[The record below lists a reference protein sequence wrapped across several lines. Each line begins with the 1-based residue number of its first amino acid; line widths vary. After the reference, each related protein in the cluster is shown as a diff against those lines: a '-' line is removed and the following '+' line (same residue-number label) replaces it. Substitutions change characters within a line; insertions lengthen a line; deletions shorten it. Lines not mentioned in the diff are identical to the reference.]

1 MTAPNVILLIFDDM
15 TFEQLQRMPQ
25 FMKLGATGVNFLNAY
40 VSTAICQVARMT
52 LLSGQYSHNHGL
64 IDNSA
69 TGYPIDHTTLLPA
82 QLQAAGYQTG
92 HVGKYLNSWN
102 IANAIP
108 AGWSDWHHIN
118 PQQYLGYSIND
129 NGVTTTPPDYNT
141 TLTTNRAVA
150 FINAATQP
158 FFLQIGYMAPHFDSP
173 SVDFLNATPDKSYSG
188 VVPTSRSAPRP
199 PSFNVTM
206 GTPPAFMAHAAMD
219 APKIAEVDAFYRG
232 STEVLFSAD
241 QGIKAITAA
250 LAAAGKTNT
259 VIIATSDNG
268 FFRGEGR
275 NPAQKV
281 APYLPDLRIP
291 LIISGPSSLL
301 AQNKVCTQITCH
313 VDIAATIFALTGATP
328 ARALDGVSLAP
339 LLSNPNGAALRNSLL
354 LEWRGSVP
362 GAGTGWGLDVPH
374 CRTLL
379 TPAYLYTSYDA
390 TGEEELY
397 DLLVDPYQLVNLA
410 GSVAYA
416 GIRANMAARLSG
428 LQACAGA
435 ACVI

>member
-25 FMKLGATGVNFLNAY
+25 LMKLANTGVNFFNAF

-52 LLSGQYSHNHGL
+52 FLSGQYSHNHGL
-64 IDNSA
+64 IDNSL

-82 QLQAAGYQTG
+82 RLQAAGYQTC

-102 IANAIP
+102 IANPIP

-141 TLTTNRAVA
+141 TITTNRAVA

-158 FFLQIGYMAPHFDSP
+158 FFLQVGYMAPHFDSP

-188 VVPTSRSAPRP
+188 VVPTSKLAPRNP
-199 PSFNVTM
+199 NFNVQM
-206 GTPPAFMAHAAMD
+206 GTPPAYMAHAAMD
-219 APKIAEVDAFYRG
+219 SAKILEVDAFWRG

-241 QGIKAITAA
+241 QAIKAIMAA
-250 LAAAGKTNT
+250 LASKPNT
-259 VIIATSDNG
+259 VVIVTSDNG
-268 FFRGEGR
+268 YFRGEGR
-275 NPAQKV
+275 DPAQKV
-281 APYLPDLRIP
+281 APYLNDVRIP
-291 LIISGPSSLL
+291 LIIAGPSNLV
-301 AQNKVCTQITCH
+301 AQGKVSTQITCH
-313 VDIAATIFALTGATP
+313 VDIAPTIFALSGATP
-328 ARALDGVSLAP
+328 GRPVDGVSLTP
-339 LLSNPNGAALRNSLL
+339 LLSNPNAAALRNYLL

-379 TPAYLYTSYDA
+379 SPSFSYTSYDA

-397 DLLVDPYQLVNLA
+397 DLVADPFQLTNLA
-410 GSVAYA
+410 GVAAYA
-416 GIRANMAARLSG
+416 GKRANMAAQLAA

-435 ACVI
+435 ACVV